1 MDDKIKKL
9 EIKRLFQEYVL
20 LNTDNEYKQ
29 EIISEYKTVFLEKV
43 GELKKEMFPQIVLPE
58 NEQESKEETINET
71 EKTSEEKSEPKE
83 EDKKQEELPKKNK
96 IDESSINESTR
107 VKVKRMYREIVKITH
122 PDRNDTDKY
131 LETHLKATMAAEE
144 FNLFE
149 LYIIC
154 VELDIAIEL
163 DSEDKEMLTK
173 LIEEKKKKNKM
184 MENSFIWLWI
194 NAKNDADKN
203 NIVKVFVNQ
212 TTKR

>member
-149 LYIIC
+149 LYII
-154 VELDIAIEL
+154 LQSDIFYF
-163 DSEDKEMLTK
+163 LT
-173 LIEEKKKKNKM
+173 
-184 MENSFIWLWI
+184 
-194 NAKNDADKN
+194 
-203 NIVKVFVNQ
+203 VKIFF
-212 TTKR
+212 